1 MYKENLDFRFWE
13 HIFLHCV
20 AMESVF
26 AQISVSDGGSQWL
39 GKCPW
44 GTKFEG
50 VKVWDFRMH
59 KLSVVW
65 PGREYPWVECQC
77 HLDHCLSP
85 SPARHLSLSPCTL
98 QQGWSS
104 PWEPQEKVI
113 SGFVLPFL
121 LQVRLTQVSLK
132 WFYFLLKKFSYDITY
147 MWSLKYNTNELT
159 KQKDSTDLENKLL
172 VTRG

>member
-1 MYKENLDFRFWE
+1 
-13 HIFLHCV
+13 
-20 AMESVF
+20 
-26 AQISVSDGGSQWL
+26 
-39 GKCPW
+39 
-44 GTKFEG
+44 
-50 VKVWDFRMH
+50 MH

-85 SPARHLSLSPCTL
+85 SPAQHLSLSPCTL

-147 MWSLKYNTNELT
+147 MWSLKY
-159 KQKDSTDLENKLL
+159 DVVFARCMMDLFLFFFL
-172 VTRG
+172 VYHLERQRASPEQGPDPLAALQTAAQSFLCVVG